1 MKFRAI
7 CENHLYSKAYSKGKR
22 AVTSALAV
30 YVLPDYQAK
39 RLAKAH
45 PEKRVVNRIGLTTS
59 TKLGGAVVRSR
70 CRRIMREGLRALE
83 QEKRLKTGFLIVIA
97 ARSASVKL
105 KCTEIKRQL
114 EEYFFPITTPDSYCI
129 TDVLFAARDLLL
141 GKEKH
146 ECGYVYGFLNTPYG
160 ITEKVTLTKDD
171 ITDSFKVLY
180 FKYLQALRFLH
191 VSHFR
196 LRRRRF

>member
-45 PEKRVVNRIGLTTS
+45 PEKKVVNRIGLTTS
-59 TKLGGAVVRSR
+59 TKLGSAVVRNR

-105 KCTEIKRQL
+105 KSTEIKRQL
-114 EEYFFPITTPDSYCI
+114 DSAFTKLGMYSEES
-129 TDVLFAARDLLL
+129 
-141 GKEKH
+141 
-146 ECGYVYGFLNTPYG
+146 NN
-160 ITEKVTLTKDD
+160 
-171 ITDSFKVLY
+171 
-180 FKYLQALRFLH
+180 Q
-191 VSHFR
+191 
-196 LRRRRF
+196 

>member
-105 KCTEIKRQL
+105 KSTEIKRQL
-114 EEYFFPITTPDSYCI
+114 DSAFTKLGMYSEES
-129 TDVLFAARDLLL
+129 
-141 GKEKH
+141 
-146 ECGYVYGFLNTPYG
+146 NN
-160 ITEKVTLTKDD
+160 
-171 ITDSFKVLY
+171 
-180 FKYLQALRFLH
+180 Q
-191 VSHFR
+191 
-196 LRRRRF
+196 

>member
-39 RLAKAH
+39 KLAKAH

-59 TKLGGAVVRSR
+59 TKLGGAVTRSR

-83 QEKRLKTGFLIVIA
+83 REKALKTGFLIVIA

-105 KCTEIKRQL
+105 KSSEIKHQL
-114 EEYFFPITTPDSYCI
+114 DTAFTKLGMYSEESSN
-129 TDVLFAARDLLL
+129 
-141 GKEKH
+141 K
-146 ECGYVYGFLNTPYG
+146 
-160 ITEKVTLTKDD
+160 
-171 ITDSFKVLY
+171 
-180 FKYLQALRFLH
+180 
-191 VSHFR
+191 
-196 LRRRRF
+196 